1 MEGLGIVGDKMRRN
15 PPAAIGARA
24 DQQVKRAGCGSF
36 GADNLDHFAA
46 LGGADVRA
54 IQGRGTRKEGVRLDS
69 RRRAYGCC
77 WRCGSAFYYAAVGL
91 YQQKGQQDQDGYGKG
106 GDSPGS
112 EFVHDP
118 IVPQVDHPRTGQM
131 TGIARRHE

>member
-69 RRRAYGCC
+69 RWRACGRC
-77 WRCGSAFYYAAVGL
+77 WRRRGASHYTAVGL
-91 YQQKGQQDQDGYGKG
+91 HQQDRQQDQDGHSKG

-112 EFVHDP
+112 EFVHAS
-118 IVPQVDHPRTGQM
+118 IVPQVARPHTSQM
-131 TGIARRHE
+131 AGIVRRHG